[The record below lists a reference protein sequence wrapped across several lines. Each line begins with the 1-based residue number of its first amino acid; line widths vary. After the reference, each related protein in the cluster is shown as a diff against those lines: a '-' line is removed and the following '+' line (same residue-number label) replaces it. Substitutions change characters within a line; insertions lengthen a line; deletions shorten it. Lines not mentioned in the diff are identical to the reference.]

1 MAVIIRE
8 YQEGDFGDVVE
19 ICKLTAHPSIQSSA
33 DILPYIYAVPYIRLE
48 PAHAFVLDAGSSE
61 ENASGSG
68 SGSGRRVVGYIIGT
82 PDTKTFVERYR
93 REYLPTLTLPSAVA
107 NITATS
113 VAAQV
118 DDGDGDGDELQRM
131 FEKILLNPEEMLQPA
146 APDFIP
152 CYPAHLHIDI
162 LPEFQGKGFGGRLM
176 EKFLRGMRQSGGGA
190 CGGVHLGMRRDNV
203 AAGRFYKRCGF
214 RVHEGLSDEHTTWMV
229 KDLEDLEGEEG
240 EREDLHDT
248 RNIAR
253 EKVDRLYQVFPR
265 MITTYQ
271 QMFP

>member
-1 MAVIIRE
+1 M
-8 YQEGDFGDVVE
+8 
-19 ICKLTAHPSIQSSA
+19 
-33 DILPYIYAVPYIRLE
+33 PYIRLE
-48 PAHAFVLDAGSSE
+48 PAHAFVLDAGSSSSE

-93 REYLPTLTLPSAVA
+93 KEYLPTIT
-107 NITATS
+107 NITATITTDTS
-113 VAAQV
+113 ATAQAD
-118 DDGDGDGDELQRM
+118 DDGDGDGDGDDLRRM

-176 EKFLRGMRQSGGGA
+176 ETFLSGVRARGGGGGGGA
-190 CGGVHLGMRRDNV
+190 CGVHLGMRRDNI

-214 RVHEGLSDEHTTWMV
+214 RVHERLSDEHTTWMV
-229 KDLEDLEGEEG
+229 KDLEEGEG
-240 EREDLHDT
+240 EREEVVGNEET
-248 RNIAR
+248 RKQ
-253 EKVDRLYQVFPR
+253 E
-265 MITTYQ
+265 
-271 QMFP
+271 